1 MDIRRRKLIQE
12 ESYTN
17 TVWMDAVLSILVDY
31 SLSMREINDAIQ
43 MLQLSKKP
51 IAVKLLQAAQRKARL
66 AHDLANIDF
75 DPFEVYDL
83 DEQDET

>member
-1 MDIRRRKLIQE
+1 
-12 ESYTN
+12 
-17 TVWMDAVLSILVDY
+17 MDAVLSILVDY
-31 SLSMREINDAIQ
+31 SLSMREINEAIQ

-51 IAVKLLQAAQRKARL
+51 IAVKLLQAAQRKAQL